1 MTILLVDDS
10 NIQRLALAALL
21 EDEGYTDLLP
31 VGSAAEALQYFR
43 QNGPDRIDLILMDLH
58 MPGMNGIEA
67 CRQIKAVEERR
78 DIPIIMV
85 TSSTETEDLKLAFA
99 AGAIDYITKPPN
111 EVELLARVR
120 SALKLKHETDQRKAR
135 ERDMRQLNQQ
145 LEQVLIDL
153 AEKHKL
159 LQQEQE
165 KSERLLLNILPKPV
179 ADRLKQSPSAIAEHF
194 EDVTV
199 LFVDIVGF
207 TCLSASIRPEELV
220 NLLNEIFSL
229 FDQLAEK
236 HGLEKIKT
244 IGDAYMAVA
253 GLPMP
258 RSDHA
263 EAVADMALELQQEIT
278 HVAGGVLQ
286 VRIGIHTGPVV
297 AGVIGKK
304 KFSYDLWGDTV
315 NTASR
320 MESHGVAGQI
330 QVTEV
335 TYEHLRCKYL
345 FEQRGSIEVKGKG
358 KLMTYLLMG
367 KKFDYLEPETGV
379 LQANFSHGNRN

>member
-1 MTILLVDDS
+1 
-10 NIQRLALAALL
+10 
-21 EDEGYTDLLP
+21 
-31 VGSAAEALQYFR
+31 
-43 QNGPDRIDLILMDLH
+43 
-58 MPGMNGIEA
+58 
-67 CRQIKAVEERR
+67 
-78 DIPIIMV
+78 
-85 TSSTETEDLKLAFA
+85 
-99 AGAIDYITKPPN
+99 
-111 EVELLARVR
+111 
-120 SALKLKHETDQRKAR
+120 
-135 ERDMRQLNQQ
+135 
-145 LEQVLIDL
+145 
-153 AEKHKL
+153 
-159 LQQEQE
+159 
-165 KSERLLLNILPKPV
+165 
-179 ADRLKQSPSAIAEHF
+179 
-194 EDVTV
+194 
-199 LFVDIVGF
+199 
-207 TCLSASIRPEELV
+207 V

-330 QVTEV
+330 QVTEA

-345 FEQRGSIEVKGKG
+345 FEQRGAIEVKGKG